1 MGKRRRRTHPSR
13 QSRCEEKQWAG
24 QGEGSG
30 WGDRRGASAESYCL
44 STRRAR
50 FHVWAVVPLRA
61 AGDAQYL
68 LFSSSIMTEHCV
80 YGCHLNAQPCE
91 TMIRHLDSAILLPDT
106 DPREMKRPVHKYSKQ
121 CY

>member
-24 QGEGSG
+24 QG
-30 WGDRRGASAESYCL
+30 GARA
-44 STRRAR
+44 RAR

-80 YGCHLNAQPCE
+80 YGCQLNAQPCE
-91 TMIRHLDSAILLPDT
+91 TTIRHLDSAILLPDT

-121 CY
+121 RY